1 MYNDDAGNGISY
13 SQLLAFFCFILL
25 FGLLFF
31 VVVVVVVVVVFLFFT
46 VYLSTTFC
54 RSKLGKIVTNSSKS
68 HDRTIRTAA

>member
-31 VVVVVVVVVVFLFFT
+31 VVVVVVVVFFLFFT

>member
-25 FGLLFF
+25 FGLLF
-31 VVVVVVVVVVFLFFT
+31 VVVVVVVFLFFT

>member
-31 VVVVVVVVVVFLFFT
+31 VVVVVVVVVFFFLLFI
-46 VYLSTTFC
+46 YLQRFVEVNWE
-54 RSKLGKIVTNSSKS
+54 RL
-68 HDRTIRTAA
+68 

>member
-1 MYNDDAGNGISY
+1 MYNDDVGNGISY

-25 FGLLFF
+25 FGLLF